1 VRRGYS
7 TELMLSCQT
16 RFSIP
21 KPNTVVWDFN
31 VPVGEGRSV
40 PLQIVL
46 QMQPNENAITLDFV
60 CLENEFDLTESVELI
75 LRPDLEDRNVHE
87 ITKAFSGPEEQ
98 WDRAIQPQS
107 DGFVF
112 APDPSRKLEMQLKNG
127 TFHVESEWSYMVEHP
142 TDLERGIDGSTDLFS
157 PGYFKIN
164 LQKNR
169 SAQLVAKVLL

>member
-1 VRRGYS
+1 
-7 TELMLSCQT
+7 
-16 RFSIP
+16 
-21 KPNTVVWDFN
+21 
-31 VPVGEGRSV
+31 
-40 PLQIVL
+40 
-46 QMQPNENAITLDFV
+46 MQPNENAITLDFV
-60 CLENEFDLTESVELI
+60 CLENELDLTEPVELI

-142 TDLERGIDGSTDLFS
+142 IDLERGIDGSTDLFS